1 MGQMKEIYCMVQ
13 DGSAEQFK
21 DAYKKALINNEIT
34 FMYGGKHYDMIRA
47 KSMIR
52 VIEKAELEY
61 DDYIDHLADTHAEYQ
76 ADLRRG
82 K

>member
-34 FMYGGKHYDMIRA
+34 FMYGGKHYDILKA
-47 KSMIR
+47 KSIVR
-52 VIEKAELEY
+52 LINRAEE
-61 DDYIDHLADTHAEYQ
+61 DYIEHQAEMHAEWE
-76 ADLRRG
+76 AEIRRG

>member
-34 FMYGGKHYDMIRA
+34 FMHGGKHYDIVKA
-47 KSMIR
+47 KSIVRMIN
-52 VIEKAELEY
+52 KAEEEYIEHQLEM
-61 DDYIDHLADTHAEYQ
+61 HAEWQ
-76 ADLRRG
+76 AEIARG

>member
-34 FMYGGKHYDMIRA
+34 FMYGGKHYDIIKA
-47 KSMIR
+47 KSIVRMIN
-52 VIEKAELEY
+52 KAEE
-61 DDYIDHLADTHAEYQ
+61 DYIEHQLEMHAEWQ
-76 ADLRRG
+76 AEIARG

>member
-34 FMYGGKHYDMIRA
+34 FMYGGKHYDIIKA
-47 KSMIR
+47 KSIVRMIN
-52 VIEKAELEY
+52 KAEEEYIEHQLEM
-61 DDYIDHLADTHAEYQ
+61 HAEWQ
-76 ADLRRG
+76 AEIARG